1 MSKKRHDHRSASDMP
16 ARAKPAPNTQAQ
28 ATQPPSRTQS
38 PKPARP
44 SSADPQLPWRPATR
58 VLVSLLVAIHL
69 LAVFVAPWNL
79 STRAALP
86 PGYTP
91 GTDSSGRPLPPP
103 PPDEP
108 PWQQPR
114 LIRALAGIFRHYQNL
129 AYLNH
134 GYEFFAPDPAGTH
147 LIRYRVSRPDG
158 KVIEGHFPDL
168 KSQWPRLFYHRHM
181 MLAEQT
187 AGMGEASGNH
197 YAEHLA
203 RVHGGKAHLEWVVH
217 LLLSPKQVRDG
228 KELDAPDTYRVLA
241 TVDADASLLKLPP
254 TEEHPPGPLPQGSA
268 ILQPYRANGGGR

>member
-1 MSKKRHDHRSASDMP
+1 MS
-16 ARAKPAPNTQAQ
+16 ARAKLVPNAQAQKTQAQ
-28 ATQPPSRTQS
+28 KTQTQKPMTPNTSASKPVS
-38 PKPARP
+38 PTGPE
-44 SSADPQLPWRPATR
+44 LPWRPATR
-58 VLVSLLVAIHL
+58 ALVSLLVVFHL

-91 GTDSSGRPLPPP
+91 GTDPSGRQLPPP
-103 PPDEP
+103 PPEDP
-108 PWQQPR
+108 LWQQPR
-114 LIRALAGIFRHYQNL
+114 LIRALADFFWHYQNL

-147 LIRYRVSRPDG
+147 LIRYRVARPDG

-168 KSQWPRLFYHRHM
+168 KTQWPRLFYHRHM

-203 RVHGGKAHLEWVVH
+203 RVHGGNAHLEWVVH
-217 LLLSPKQVRDG
+217 LLLSPEQVLGG
-228 KELDAPDTYRVLA
+228 KEPDSPDTYQILA
-241 TVDADASLLKLPP
+241 TVAADAPPVELPP
-254 TEEHPPGPLPQGSA
+254 VGAETPEPMPQGVPRTYSSGV
-268 ILQPYRANGGGR
+268 NGGGR